1 MVCSRL
7 TTRRVTIPL
16 CPPLL
21 QTFSPLSILCPLG
34 FPFKFFKDSNR
45 RKKEITNLGF
55 RDLKRHQAVKTAPV
69 SPSPRGQVIQFLLR
83 HPLRAFLCAVSL
95 FPPPSLTGLSVCCL
109 PLPSAV
115 PYGPFCVLSPPSP
128 RWQLIQFLL
137 RRPLRAFLFTVFCLP
152 PGANENPEAP
162 PPAPSRP
169 ARLTESRPRDDCLS
183 GTQSAPSWCRPRL
196 GMGRWRCREVP

>member
-55 RDLKRHQAVKTAPV
+55 RDLKRHQAEKTAPV
-69 SPSPRGQVIQFLLR
+69 SLFP
-83 HPLRAFLCAVSL
+83 PLAGDSVS
-95 FPPPSLTGLSVCCL
+95 PPPSLTGLSVCCL

-115 PYGPFCVLSPPSP
+115 PYGPFCLLSSLQVPTKTP
-128 RWQLIQFLL
+128 RP
-137 RRPLRAFLFTVFCLP
+137 RCLP
-152 PGANENPEAP
+152 L
-162 PPAPSRP
+162 PAQP
-169 ARLTESRPRDDCLS
+169 RLTESRPRDDCLS